1 MTDDELISIEKKYY
15 DILLAILNRSLGKI
29 ITDINSQSRFIGLTT
44 NAKTNP
50 IDSKAENTIEN
61 IIANQLHW
69 DVCSLPVSSDS
80 CYSCGD
86 AIVHIDVKT
95 TQNTDI
101 DSPAKLN
108 RMNIEASQTSY
119 VEGKDLNVKTVFSG
133 HGKKPTSANW
143 RPKLK
148 KYEQHTDFGQV
159 PNITY
164 FVRIIY
170 SKKHLVEEISL
181 VCVPN
186 GQLCDIFG
194 GVNILQGGKSK
205 AKKDKNKW
213 NNIRVLLNTI
223 SSMPDQKWRNTII
236 YTRK

>member
-1 MTDDELISIEKKYY
+1 MTDNELIDIEKKYY
-15 DILLAILNRSLGKI
+15 DVLLDVLRRSLGKI
-29 ITDINSQSRFIGLTT
+29 ITDINSQNRFNALTT

-95 TQNTDI
+95 TLDTDD
-101 DSPAKLN
+101 DSPTKLN
-108 RMNIEASQTSY
+108 RINIEAAQTSY
-119 VEGKDLNVKTVFSG
+119 VEGQVLTVQTPYSG
-133 HGKKPTSANW
+133 HGKKPQAANW
-143 RPKLK
+143 TPKLK
-148 KYEQHTDFGQV
+148 MYEQHTDFGLV

-170 SKKHLVEEISL
+170 SSTHLVEEISL
-181 VCVPN
+181 ICVPN
-186 GQLCDIFG
+186 GQLYNMFG
-194 GVNILQGGKSK
+194 NARILQGGKRK
-205 AKKDKNKW
+205 TNNKLDW
-213 NNIRVLLNTI
+213 VNIRVLPAVI
-223 SSMPDQKWRNTII
+223 SATSNQAWRNTII